1 MTQAE
6 LLQRIKERL
15 MELYGPRFR
24 GLVLYGS
31 VARGDA
37 DDESDIDLICLLRD
51 IASDES
57 ARINEATYPLQLE
70 FLDHSS
76 RMFHIIPVNEAD
88 YQRRI
93 PLYMEAR
100 REGLMV

>member
-1 MTQAE
+1 MNQAE

-15 MELYGPRFR
+15 QSLYGERFR

-31 VARGDA
+31 VARGD
-37 DDESDIDLICLLRD
+37 DGPESDIDLICLLQGNAD
-51 IASDES
+51 DEFS
-57 ARINEATYPLQLE
+57 KIHEAIYPLQLE
-70 FLDHSS
+70 FLVSGG
-76 RMFHIIPVNEAD
+76 RMLSIISVNEDD

-100 REGLMV
+100 KEGVMV